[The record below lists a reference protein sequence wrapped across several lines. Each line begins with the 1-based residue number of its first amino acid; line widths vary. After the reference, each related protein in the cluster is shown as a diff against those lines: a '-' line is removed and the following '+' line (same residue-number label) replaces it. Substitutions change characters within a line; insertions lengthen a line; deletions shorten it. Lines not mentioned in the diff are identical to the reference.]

1 MLLFPGAN
9 QSREVSMNR
18 HLSLSLLPAVSIVLF
33 ASPSIAGESPYK
45 PGGTTNYPAPN
56 QPKVPPEQHYSYY
69 CEAMTLDGA
78 TTYRTDIK
86 SERTPHDP
94 TFINSVT
101 EAWRGHVL
109 EMLGKN
115 KAIGQCYEGPTSTSR
130 PAWEQAWKQQA
141 QYSKAPVH
149 VDWDSI

>member
-1 MLLFPGAN
+1 
-9 QSREVSMNR
+9 MNP
-18 HLSLSLLPAVSIVLF
+18 HSSLSLLLAVSIVLF
-33 ASPSIAGESPYK
+33 ASPSIAGESTYN
-45 PGGTTNYPAPN
+45 PGATTNYPAPSKPN
-56 QPKVPPEQHYSYY
+56 ATAEQHYSYY

-101 EAWRGHVL
+101 AAWRGRVL

-141 QYSKAPVH
+141 QYSRAPVH